1 MRNSCQTRIVSFV
14 LQACF
19 AATAF
24 AQVPN
29 LGPPR
34 AGQPAAST
42 ASTNNSA
49 TSNAAAANASPTN
62 NAAPPN
68 TVSPANTAPVGSAPP
83 GATAPAGADGAPDR
97 PAVARVR
104 KGSGVLPNDHGQVWR
119 EYDISPYTARV
130 KQVERPEQAII
141 DWVLRETGTE
151 LWFSEPLGILSANR
165 GTLRV
170 YNTPDV
176 QRVVASVVDRFV
188 NSSTETQSVGLRLA
202 TIGSPN
208 WRTRAYPIM
217 RSVSAQAAGVEAW
230 LLSKENAALLI
241 SELAKRPDYREYSTP
256 SLTAVNGMQQNVAR
270 TRPRTYVK
278 SFRPKDPSVGG
289 YESDM
294 AQLDEGFTLQVCPL
308 FSLDARSV
316 DLFVKC
322 QVDQVEKFVPVVV
335 DIPAFGGQWQRSQVQ
350 VPQLVSWRLNE
361 RFRWPT
367 DQVLLLSC
375 GVVASPVPEA
385 KSTSNPLA
393 NLWST
398 PASRADALLFVECLG
413 ATGAAST
420 DPAKATAGGP
430 VTTRGRY

>member
-1 MRNSCQTRIVSFV
+1 MRQSSVIIALIIA
-14 LQACF
+14 LQSYWAV
-19 AATAF
+19 AAFQPAA
-24 AQVPN
+24 AQVPA
-29 LGPPR
+29 LGPP
-34 AGQPAAST
+34 PAAS
-42 ASTNNSA
+42 ASS
-49 TSNAAAANASPTN
+49 SGL
-62 NAAPPN
+62 PP
-68 TVSPANTAPVGSAPP
+68 PPGLPAPP
-83 GATAPAGADGAPDR
+83 GSTAPAGAPPSVGGIAPEAASASTPLDR

-130 KQVERPEQAII
+130 KQVERPEQTII
-141 DWVLRETGTE
+141 DWILRETGTE

-176 QRVVASVVDRFV
+176 QRVVAGIVDRFV

-241 SELAKRPDYREYSTP
+241 SELSKRPDYREYSTP
-256 SLTAVNGMQQNVAR
+256 SLTVVNGMQQNVTR

-294 AQLDEGFTLQVCPL
+294 AQLDEGFKLDVSPL

-316 DLFVKC
+316 DVQVKC

-385 KSTSNPLA
+385 KSTTNPLA

-398 PASRADALLFVECLG
+398 PASRSDALLFVECV
-413 ATGAAST
+413 GAAGAAAS
-420 DPAKATAGGP
+420 DPTKATAGGQP
-430 VTTRGRY
+430 ATRGRY